1 MSATHFHGNA
11 VITVEI
17 GFAAPLAG
25 TAGVWGTSL
34 WNTGT
39 WGLGLEW
46 TDISAYVRSFSTS
59 RGRQRSTDSFR
70 PGTASLVLDNADGRF
85 SPDNLSG
92 PYVSAGITL
101 IEPLRPIR
109 ITARYSSGS
118 TRPVFYGYIQ
128 SWTETYPAMT
138 DAIVTVA
145 CADGLS
151 LISAVNRWAQPAIG
165 GGESSGARVHRILDS
180 VGWSGARYIDVGQA
194 TMQPTTMANNALTE
208 IDLVTA
214 SEGGFAYVEADGAF
228 IFRDYYA
235 RWVASSFGTP
245 VAFGNNPDEIAYSD
259 IEFDYSTDTTVNVA
273 NVAIVG
279 GSQQT
284 VADNDSRARYGD
296 RTWQR
301 NDLICE
307 APAHAYGL
315 AQRRVDSDG
324 SPERRVKSITVSA
337 LRTYSSATAANRI
350 PQLGYLLALT
360 IGQAVTVYRRLSTHT
375 ITSSCYIEGIS
386 HQVDPKGD
394 WVVKLSLGKNPDNA
408 NWGKWDSMTWDSGS
422 KVLAP

>member
-1 MSATHFHGNA
+1 MSVTHFHGNA

-17 GFAAPLAG
+17 GFAASLTG
-25 TAGVWGTSL
+25 TAAVWDTSL

-46 TDISAYVRSFSTS
+46 TDISAYVRRFSTN
-59 RGRQRSTDSFR
+59 RGRQRSIDSFR

-92 PYVSAGITL
+92 PYVVGGITQ

-118 TRPVFYGYIQ
+118 TRPVYYGYIQ
-128 SWTETYPAMT
+128 SWTETYPAKK

-151 LISAVNRWAQPAIG
+151 LISAVNRWAVTEVGA
-165 GGESSGARVHRILDS
+165 GERAGARIHRILDS
-180 VGWSGARYIDVGQA
+180 VNWTDPRYVDVGESTMQA
-194 TMQPTTMANNALTE
+194 TTLANNALTE

-214 SEGGFAYVEADGAF
+214 SEGGFAYVDADGAF
-228 IFRDYYA
+228 IFREYFN
-235 RWVASSFGTP
+235 RWIANSFGTP
-245 VAFGNNPDEIAYSD
+245 VAFGNNPDEIAYAD
-259 IEFDYSTDTTVNVA
+259 IEFDYSTDTMTNVA

-279 GSQQT
+279 GTQQT
-284 VADNDSRARYGD
+284 VADNDSRSRYGD

-307 APAHAYGL
+307 APAHAYGI
-315 AQRRVDSDG
+315 ATRRVEADG
-324 SPERRVKSITVSA
+324 VPERRVKSITVSA
-337 LRTYSSATAANRI
+337 LRTYSSATAALRV
-350 PQLGYLLALT
+350 PQLDQLLALT
-360 IGQAVTVYRRLSTHT
+360 IGQAVTVYNRLPTHT
-375 ITSSCYIEGIS
+375 ITSSCYIEGIAHS
-386 HQVDPKGD
+386 VNPEGD
-394 WVVKLSLGKNPDNA
+394 WVVKLSLGKNADNP